1 MSTDVLYHGNT
12 LGIMGIDRNGKKL
25 IMAAKEAGL
34 NVGVYL
40 DHAEPENTKLADF
53 TVIGNYRDKE
63 KLTEFGENCDAVI
76 YETAS
81 IDSIVIKYL
90 SKYTNIP
97 QGLDPLEIMQD
108 RLMER
113 AFLDQINVNVA
124 PYVTVIGLD
133 DIYQSI
139 DSIGYPAVLKPIQRG
154 VGEDSLMITKE
165 SDIARASD
173 FMKAG
178 TYLLE
183 SWIDHTAEYAMT
195 MAIDNEGNH
204 LYPLSE
210 LQYAEGHRLQ
220 AVKSPVIVP
229 DDMLEEMKRIANS
242 IGNQLGYK
250 GIISVNFYVT
260 STGNLYLKDLE
271 PGVSTSANIFTES
284 ANVSQYEQQVRISAG
299 RPAHFIEE
307 VQPAIFMIGCQ
318 EQLSALERQA
328 LIRDNW
334 KFSFFEPNQSERDQV
349 YAYVWA
355 TGKDTTVE
363 EIQNQVDDTEV
374 WMNSEH
380 EDTNPTE

>member
-183 SWIDHTAEYAMT
+183 SWIDYTAEYAMT

-210 LQYAEGHRLQ
+210 LQYAEDHRLQ

-307 VQPAIFMIGCQ
+307 VQPAIFMIGRQ

>member
-1 MSTDVLYHGNT
+1 MSTNVLYHGNT

-76 YETAS
+76 YETAA

-90 SKYTNIP
+90 SKYTSIP

-183 SWIDHTAEYAMT
+183 SWIDHTDEYAMT

-204 LYPLSE
+204 L
-210 LQYAEGHRLQ
+210 
-220 AVKSPVIVP
+220 
-229 DDMLEEMKRIANS
+229 
-242 IGNQLGYK
+242 
-250 GIISVNFYVT
+250 
-260 STGNLYLKDLE
+260 
-271 PGVSTSANIFTES
+271 
-284 ANVSQYEQQVRISAG
+284 
-299 RPAHFIEE
+299 
-307 VQPAIFMIGCQ
+307 
-318 EQLSALERQA
+318 
-328 LIRDNW
+328 
-334 KFSFFEPNQSERDQV
+334 
-349 YAYVWA
+349 
-355 TGKDTTVE
+355 
-363 EIQNQVDDTEV
+363 
-374 WMNSEH
+374 
-380 EDTNPTE
+380 

>member
-1 MSTDVLYHGNT
+1 MSTNVLYHGNT

-40 DHAEPENTKLADF
+40 EHAEPENTKLADF

-76 YETAS
+76 YETAA

-154 VGEDSLMITKE
+154 VGEDSLMITK
-165 SDIARASD
+165 
-173 FMKAG
+173 
-178 TYLLE
+178 
-183 SWIDHTAEYAMT
+183 
-195 MAIDNEGNH
+195 
-204 LYPLSE
+204 
-210 LQYAEGHRLQ
+210 
-220 AVKSPVIVP
+220 
-229 DDMLEEMKRIANS
+229 
-242 IGNQLGYK
+242 
-250 GIISVNFYVT
+250 
-260 STGNLYLKDLE
+260 
-271 PGVSTSANIFTES
+271 
-284 ANVSQYEQQVRISAG
+284 
-299 RPAHFIEE
+299 
-307 VQPAIFMIGCQ
+307 
-318 EQLSALERQA
+318 
-328 LIRDNW
+328 
-334 KFSFFEPNQSERDQV
+334 
-349 YAYVWA
+349 
-355 TGKDTTVE
+355 
-363 EIQNQVDDTEV
+363 
-374 WMNSEH
+374 
-380 EDTNPTE
+380 